1 MKLSE
6 LKEGDK
12 LIVNGKPYD
21 RTEWFISQRP
31 SGEDYYRLEG
41 NGGFLSFFGTEDISH
56 FSDNVYIL
64 ETT

>member
-6 LKEGDK
+6 LKEGDV
-12 LIVNGKPYD
+12 LIVNGKPYN
-21 RTEWFISQRP
+21 RTKWFISNKPDGDQ
-31 SGEDYYRLEG
+31 YYRLEG
-41 NGGFLSFFGTEDISH
+41 NGGFLSYSGTEEISH